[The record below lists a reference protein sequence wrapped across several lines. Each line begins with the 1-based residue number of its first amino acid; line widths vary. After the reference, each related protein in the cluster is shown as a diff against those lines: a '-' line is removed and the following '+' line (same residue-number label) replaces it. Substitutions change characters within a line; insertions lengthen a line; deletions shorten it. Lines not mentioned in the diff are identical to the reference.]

1 MKKIVYW
8 LFMLPLFALLNGC
21 DDTDT
26 IIFDDE
32 LPQFEI
38 KANAILLEVIMPKG
52 SAADDEYYIVGDFN
66 GGAEA
71 AVGNLEWQLEK
82 ATGSESKWGIYLLPS
97 TFKDGKTLADGFYF
111 VSASKGEERSVK
123 NEVVVHQ
130 LDVKVGTRTN
140 VWVDRWKAYFETE
153 EEGHDGFVVYVADK
167 SGWDNLY
174 LYGWAG
180 AGEKAAMFSG
190 IRTDRMKFLIYVLA
204 GAITGFAAFINVI
217 KVGSVTSS
225 GGNQLETQ
233 ILIALVLGGMPISG
247 GAKVRFENIIVGSL
261 LYIVLNSGL
270 TMMGFSTQMM
280 QLIQGIVF
288 LIFVAVFA
296 DRESIQVI
304 K

>member
-1 MKKIVYW
+1 MKKIIYW

-123 NEVVVHQ
+123 NEAVVHQ

-140 VWVDRWKAYFETE
+140 VWVDRW
-153 EEGHDGFVVYVADK
+153 
-167 SGWDNLY
+167 
-174 LYGWAG
+174 
-180 AGEKAAMFSG
+180 
-190 IRTDRMKFLIYVLA
+190 
-204 GAITGFAAFINVI
+204 
-217 KVGSVTSS
+217 
-225 GGNQLETQ
+225 
-233 ILIALVLGGMPISG
+233 
-247 GAKVRFENIIVGSL
+247 
-261 LYIVLNSGL
+261 GL
-270 TMMGFSTQMM
+270 TLIRKKKDMMALWFMW
-280 QLIQGIVF
+280 LISPVGI
-288 LIFVAVFA
+288 IFTCTVGLVT
-296 DRESIQVI
+296 VM
-304 K
+304 

>member
-97 TFKDGKTLADGFYF
+97 TFKDGKTTGRRLLLRIGL
-111 VSASKGEERSVK
+111 ER
-123 NEVVVHQ
+123 
-130 LDVKVGTRTN
+130 
-140 VWVDRWKAYFETE
+140 
-153 EEGHDGFVVYVADK
+153 
-167 SGWDNLY
+167 
-174 LYGWAG
+174 
-180 AGEKAAMFSG
+180 
-190 IRTDRMKFLIYVLA
+190 
-204 GAITGFAAFINVI
+204 
-217 KVGSVTSS
+217 
-225 GGNQLETQ
+225 
-233 ILIALVLGGMPISG
+233 
-247 GAKVRFENIIVGSL
+247 
-261 LYIVLNSGL
+261 
-270 TMMGFSTQMM
+270 
-280 QLIQGIVF
+280 
-288 LIFVAVFA
+288 
-296 DRESIQVI
+296 
-304 K
+304 